1 MKNITLADKRVLEE
15 LIEDKIIANVS
26 YEVKYND
33 KINYEKMKAL
43 VDLRE
48 KLILAKL
55 GDN

>member
-55 GDN
+55 GKN